1 LFRIKVNVTIQYR
14 GQLATA
20 TGQSEAERELAA
32 DETLTHLIASL
43 AEEHGAAFREIV
55 LDAQGR
61 QRRTLLVAID
71 GEQAVNFEAPIAEG
85 VREITLMPPI
95 AGG

>member
-1 LFRIKVNVTIQYR
+1 MNVCIRFR

-20 TGQSEAERELAA
+20 VGAASADRDLDGSCSVGGLIAALAA
-32 DETLTHLIASL
+32 DYGE
-43 AEEHGAAFREIV
+43 AFREITH
-55 LDAQGR
+55 DADGN
-61 QRRTLLVAID
+61 QRRTLLVAVD
-71 GEQAVNFEAPIAEG
+71 GEQVVDFDAPLGDG

>member
-1 LFRIKVNVTIQYR
+1 MRATIQFR

-20 TGQSEAERELAA
+20 TGQSEAERDLAPGDTLSSLIAALA
-32 DETLTHLIASL
+32 DE
-43 AEEHGAAFREIV
+43 HGEAFREIV
-55 LDAQGR
+55 FDSEGR

-71 GEQAVNFEAPIAEG
+71 GEQVVDFESPISDGA
-85 VREITLMPPI
+85 REITLMPPI